1 MTRDDLID
9 LASGN
14 PGALA
19 FIGESYKINRF
30 RAELACQRMLR
41 GGIKGS
47 HLYMLWNDCC
57 DCDTE
62 KAMKIMLTKDLE
74 DIKKHI
80 NYGKGR
86 GYAFE

>member
-14 PGALA
+14 PGTFA
-19 FIGESYKINRF
+19 FIVELYKLNLF

-57 DCDTE
+57 DHDTE
-62 KAMKIMLTKDLE
+62 KAMKIMLTKDIE

>member
-19 FIGESYKINRF
+19 FICESYKINRF
-30 RAELACQRMLR
+30 RSELACQRMLR
-41 GGIKGS
+41 SGIKGPY
-47 HLYMLWNDCC
+47 LYLVWNDCC
-57 DCDTE
+57 DRDTE
-62 KAMKIMLTKDLE
+62 KAMKIMLTKDIE